1 MDINYSYFNTAK
13 GYKVVGGTAA
23 QFLKADGSV
32 DSDNYLSQTVANSNF
47 ATIQNTGGA
56 AKRTVCINSALYST
70 TGVHRIYLGVSGLTG
85 YLKVKITSI
94 FAGSNVAGFIELAGG
109 IGVNSGTFHFN
120 GLRCI
125 MSGGNIRYGYYVD
138 PVLKYDS
145 VTGFIYIEI
154 HKKTAPDGF
163 LYVEIESNSAYL
175 LSNPIV
181 LSQSFDPAA
190 TPSNLINEVDFQGS
204 ISAQSFTKSGGTAAQ
219 FLKADGSVDSNAYLP
234 LSGGTMTGAI
244 NFNGG
249 EIIFQRSG
257 VNRMTTNSTSTY
269 ISGDNGLVVVRPGG
283 NLVTTGQVLFNTNNT
298 SQYTD
303 SHNIL
308 LGTQTS
314 VGGSIFHTA
323 VASAVS
329 GYGVWLN
336 YNLQWDGTNFIQ
348 PRGSLGSYGFTVNN
362 HKGFSFNYAAS
373 GGTNGSATTL
383 TEVASLN
390 GLGTFSTTTV
400 DVKTLQ
406 LPYAAKSIIRLGGAN
421 NERVHHKVFNDSIVT
436 PPTGILSFSIT
447 PPSASATMFDITIKI
462 HTYGGAVVAEIRLTF
477 YRQVAAAI
485 NATAGMS
492 GSIWASEGF
501 NTEIVNVG
509 FDPAG
514 KMVINIGDSTIAW
527 GTYLSYEIER
537 METKYTGGGQDWANG
552 WSASIITD
560 TTGWSLVNIPLQRV
574 ATRGW
579 VTPQLTAMDAKYP
592 LRGLLGG
599 NTNSVRSLD
608 TRNVNPLPSTDLQS
622 GVWFDFKTSS
632 VIGLTGAGFYSG
644 VITMVPF
651 SDNSGNINTAFR
663 LAQSA
668 GKIFFQNYTA
678 AATWGPLNEIVHT
691 SNMNSLLWS
700 KYTTGNFTGVNAPT
714 PFSILNNN
722 VAQNIYA
729 GGLLISNQYADNT
742 NIPTN
747 GAYIK
752 GTVSTQSHG
761 DSSLWY
767 NAYTQLSNF
776 YTKNEALNQFVG
788 LNGVQTIADTK
799 TFSSSPVVPNAT
811 LNSHAINYGQFNATL
826 AAFVPLSLLGVNNG
840 VATLG
845 ANGIVPANQL
855 PSSFERTLLEFS
867 GNFGEKLVQAINA
880 ANNGDTIN
888 ALNTPFD
895 TADSYTITSSINI
908 NKPIN
913 IKFPA
918 GTINFLGSGN
928 IFNINASNVR
938 FYGTGR
944 SSREDLRII
953 TTNITYPNGN
963 GGYHFY
969 ARGQNVITVSNMDIT
984 GVRTTNYDAQQGSTT
999 KPIDGSGGIYIEKP
1013 NPGITGGGN
1022 TISNIIL
1029 ENLLI
1034 HGTRAH
1040 GIYLDTPILG
1050 SIKDVRI
1057 SQGGGHGIFINGGT
1071 SMRIENCYVSS
1082 THKTAYALYA
1092 HSYSVMN
1099 ACAAEFSGNGYWLR
1113 GCFNVTLLS
1122 CGAESNGNRGA
1133 TVPNTNITTLAGDGT
1148 TVVTI
1153 SDVGSDN
1160 VGLFRGTSYV
1170 ITGGQGINLI
1180 NCASTNAGRPS
1191 ASNGTT
1197 VSSRDILVRGN
1208 TRNVFIGSPRTSV
1221 TSGNIFPGRF
1231 NISFEGFNGEF
1242 PKGQVMYN
1250 PATDGSVAPAVAY
1263 QYISS
1268 INNDA
1273 NAAPVL
1279 IQPGSDVLVMSD
1291 TKIHTPIT
1299 TNQITS
1305 AEGLVGN
1312 ASTASKLQTA
1322 RAISLTGDAT
1332 GTINFD
1338 GSENISINTAL
1349 SATGI
1354 SSGTYKSIT
1363 VDNKGRVTAGS
1374 NPTTLSGFGIAD
1386 GMSTNH
1392 VANGIT
1398 SAQISNWIDAYL
1410 FSNNFAANNPDL
1422 TAIEGLSATDG
1433 YLRKDGNGQ
1442 WSLTQ
1447 ATYTLPVASSSVF
1460 GGVKLINDTVQT
1472 AALDSP
1478 SSVAKRTYGVQINP
1492 SKQMVVN
1499 VPWVN
1504 TTYSNGAGINLVGTQ
1519 FSANF
1524 GIAAGTIAQGNDPRI
1539 VNAIKLNTQF
1549 TNNTGSGL
1557 VLSDDYMGGE
1567 SGIYDETNNMLLV
1580 GKENGFHK
1588 FGASYGGSGGV
1599 IVNPQSRHMGY
1610 GGVDPTDSHN
1620 HYFNGTIRITQG
1632 IYSESSNG
1640 NDLYA
1645 GSGGFYHLDEEIAQ
1659 EDKVIRLAPF
1669 DKVFSGTNNTFATK
1683 NRVVKIT
1690 LNDGGAIMMDEF
1702 FVNQEITIMNVSGD
1716 YATFIVNNTSI
1727 KVKIDPRSSATFYV
1741 NSENKMVMVRMDND
1755 YCRILG

>member
-13 GYKVVGGTAA
+13 GYKV
-23 QFLKADGSV
+23 
-32 DSDNYLSQTVANSNF
+32 
-47 ATIQNTGGA
+47 I
-56 AKRTVCINSALYST
+56 
-70 TGVHRIYLGVSGLTG
+70 
-85 YLKVKITSI
+85 
-94 FAGSNVAGFIELAGG
+94 
-109 IGVNSGTFHFN
+109 
-120 GLRCI
+120 
-125 MSGGNIRYGYYVD
+125 
-138 PVLKYDS
+138 
-145 VTGFIYIEI
+145 
-154 HKKTAPDGF
+154 
-163 LYVEIESNSAYL
+163 
-175 LSNPIV
+175 
-181 LSQSFDPAA
+181 
-190 TPSNLINEVDFQGS
+190 
-204 ISAQSFTKSGGTAAQ
+204 GGTAAQ

-244 NFNGG
+244 NFSQGSVLQYNGSNRIRFG
-249 EIIFQRSG
+249 STHTIISTDGTSDIYFRPKG
-257 VNRMTTNSTSTY
+257 DTTSTS
-269 ISGDNGLVVVRPGG
+269 SMVLSNNG
-283 NLVTTGQVLFNTNNT
+283 NLSLASGMYSGAGLSITQSNAGLGPYVGIELIGQTTERLYAG
-298 SQYTD
+298 
-303 SHNIL
+303 
-308 LGTQTS
+308 
-314 VGGSIFHTA
+314 A
-323 VASAVS
+323 VASTVGGYIGQAKYMTSNLYQSNTTYASLMKFGNNGDILFYGNTGLTANTNYAPTELAKIDSNGVVS
-329 GYGVWLN
+329 N
-336 YNLQWDGTNFIQ
+336 YFRSYADLNLQRGNVSRFRAMATNTFISGQGT
-348 PRGSLGSYGFTVNN
+348 
-362 HKGFSFNYAAS
+362 A
-373 GGTNGSATTL
+373 GTIYFRPQGDAISTNELTIDSNGTLNLTSAI
-383 TEVASLN
+383 
-390 GLGTFSTTTV
+390 
-400 DVKTLQ
+400 
-406 LPYAAKSIIRLGGAN
+406 AKSAGSSRIFN
-421 NERVHHKVFNDSIVT
+421 KVFQNYTNSAIN
-436 PPTGILSFSIT
+436 TGILTFKV
-447 PPSASATMFDITIKI
+447 PQASTAATMFDVTLKIYSYSVGYLGTIRVSFYKITG
-462 HTYGGAVVAEIRLTF
+462 TTL
-477 YRQVAAAI
+477 
-485 NATAGMS
+485 NAS
-492 GSIWASEGF
+492 GRKALIECSDNFPSK
-501 NTEIVNVG
+501 IVNVG
-509 FDPAG
+509 LDASG
-514 KMVINIGDSTIAW
+514 NVCINIGDESTIW
-527 GTYLSYEIER
+527 GTYLTTEVER
-537 METKYTGGGQDWANG
+537 VSTMHSGAGADWSQGWSQLMENTATVATYQATLNIPVDTLATQSWLTSTGLNNALKVSGNGVPVSNGFGLDTFLVRNASVWAGSTNRPGGQN
-552 WSASIITD
+552 SAVVNFTPYNSAGSTY
-560 TTGWSLVNIPLQRV
+560 GFSLGARSNKIYF
-574 ATRGW
+574 
-579 VTPQLTAMDAKYP
+579 VTEENSAM
-592 LRGLLGG
+592 G
-599 NTNSVRSLD
+599 NWLE
-608 TRNVNPLPSTDLQS
+608 
-622 GVWFDFKTSS
+622 
-632 VIGLTGAGFYSG
+632 IYH
-644 VITMVPF
+644 
-651 SDNSGNINTAFR
+651 SGN
-663 LAQSA
+663 L
-668 GKIFFQNYTA
+668 
-678 AATWGPLNEIVHT
+678 PV
-691 SNMNSLLWS
+691 
-700 KYTTGNFTGVNAPT
+700 
-714 PFSILNNN
+714 
-722 VAQNIYA
+722 
-729 GGLLISNQYADNT
+729 T
-742 NIPTN
+742 N
-747 GAYIK
+747 
-752 GTVSTQSHG
+752 
-761 DSSLWY
+761 
-767 NAYTQLSNF
+767 LSNY

-811 LNSHAINYGQFNATL
+811 LNSHAINYGQFNNVLDTTL
-826 AAFVPLSLLGVNNG
+826 NNFVPKGQLGVPNG
-840 VATLG
+840 VASLG

-855 PSSFERTLLEFS
+855 PSSFERTLLEFA

-1250 PATDGSVAPAVAY
+1250 PATDGSVAPAVAN
-1263 QYISS
+1263 QYINS

-1322 RAISLTGDAT
+1322 RVISLTGDAT

-1363 VDNKGRVTAGS
+1363 VDNKGRVTAGA
-1374 NPTTLSGFGIAD
+1374 NPTTLAAYGITDAMSTIHIANNITSTLIGNWNTAYGWGDYRKYGFGRTVEALTNYDINTIAD
-1386 GMSTNH
+1386 TSILGINDNTTNRPFDYGSVWTH
-1392 VANGIT
+1392 RK
-1398 SAQISNWIDAYL
+1398 DA
-1410 FSNNFAANNPDL
+1410 NNFTQIAVNSDN
-1422 TAIEGLSATDG
+1422 
-1433 YLRKDGNGQ
+1433 GNFYVRG
-1442 WSLTQ
+1442 W
-1447 ATYTLPVASSSVF
+1447 
-1460 GGVKLINDTVQT
+1460 N
-1472 AALDSP
+1472 
-1478 SSVAKRTYGVQINP
+1478 
-1492 SKQMVVN
+1492 
-1499 VPWVN
+1499 
-1504 TTYSNGAGINLVGTQ
+1504 
-1519 FSANF
+1519 ANF
-1524 GIAAGTIAQGNDPRI
+1524 G
-1539 VNAIKLNTQF
+1539 
-1549 TNNTGSGL
+1549 NTGWKRGWTENDFSYADINNWGNIAVYGVKKNAEFSSYTGAGLMLADDYTGGEAGLFDAVLERMVAGKEDGFYKYGSQYNYSGGL
-1557 VLSDDYMGGE
+1557 VIEIATG
-1567 SGIYDETNNMLLV
+1567 
-1580 GKENGFHK
+1580 
-1588 FGASYGGSGGV
+1588 
-1599 IVNPQSRHMGY
+1599 RMGY
-1610 GGVDPTDSHN
+1610 GGVMPSPSHN

-1702 FVNQEITIMNVSGD
+1702 FINQEITIMNISGD

>member
-13 GYKVVGGTAA
+13 GYKV
-23 QFLKADGSV
+23 
-32 DSDNYLSQTVANSNF
+32 
-47 ATIQNTGGA
+47 I
-56 AKRTVCINSALYST
+56 
-70 TGVHRIYLGVSGLTG
+70 
-85 YLKVKITSI
+85 
-94 FAGSNVAGFIELAGG
+94 
-109 IGVNSGTFHFN
+109 
-120 GLRCI
+120 
-125 MSGGNIRYGYYVD
+125 
-138 PVLKYDS
+138 
-145 VTGFIYIEI
+145 
-154 HKKTAPDGF
+154 
-163 LYVEIESNSAYL
+163 
-175 LSNPIV
+175 
-181 LSQSFDPAA
+181 
-190 TPSNLINEVDFQGS
+190 
-204 ISAQSFTKSGGTAAQ
+204 GGTAAQ

-244 NFNGG
+244 NFSQGSVLQYNGSNRIRFG
-249 EIIFQRSG
+249 STHTIISTDGTSDIYFRPKG
-257 VNRMTTNSTSTY
+257 DTTSTS
-269 ISGDNGLVVVRPGG
+269 SMVLSNNG
-283 NLVTTGQVLFNTNNT
+283 NLSLASGMYSGAGLSITQSNAGLGPYVGIELIGQTTERLYAG
-298 SQYTD
+298 
-303 SHNIL
+303 
-308 LGTQTS
+308 
-314 VGGSIFHTA
+314 A
-323 VASAVS
+323 VASTVGGYIGQAKYMTSNLYQSNTTYASLMKFGNNGDILFYGNTGLTANTNYAPTELAKIDSNGVVS
-329 GYGVWLN
+329 N
-336 YNLQWDGTNFIQ
+336 YFRSYADLNLQRGNVSRFRAMATNTFISGQGT
-348 PRGSLGSYGFTVNN
+348 
-362 HKGFSFNYAAS
+362 A
-373 GGTNGSATTL
+373 GTIYFRPQGDAI
-383 TEVASLN
+383 
-390 GLGTFSTTTV
+390 STNELTV
-400 DVKTLQ
+400 DSNGTLN
-406 LPYAAKSIIRLGGAN
+406 LTSAIAKSAGSSRIFN
-421 NERVHHKVFNDSIVT
+421 KVFQNYTNSAIN
-436 PPTGILSFSIT
+436 TGILTFKV
-447 PPSASATMFDITIKI
+447 PQASTAATMFDVTLKIYSYSVGYLGTIRVSFYKITG
-462 HTYGGAVVAEIRLTF
+462 TTL
-477 YRQVAAAI
+477 
-485 NATAGMS
+485 NAS
-492 GSIWASEGF
+492 GRKALIECSDNFPSK
-501 NTEIVNVG
+501 IVNVG
-509 FDPAG
+509 LDASG
-514 KMVINIGDSTIAW
+514 NVCINIGDESTIW
-527 GTYLSYEIER
+527 GTYLTTEVER
-537 METKYTGGGQDWANG
+537 VSTMHSGAGADWSQGWSQLMENTATVATYQATLNIPVDTLATQSWLTSTGLNNALKVSGNGVPVSNGFGLDTFLVRNASVWAGSTNRPGGQN
-552 WSASIITD
+552 SAVVNFTPYNSAGSTY
-560 TTGWSLVNIPLQRV
+560 GFSLGARSNKIYF
-574 ATRGW
+574 
-579 VTPQLTAMDAKYP
+579 VTEENSAM
-592 LRGLLGG
+592 G
-599 NTNSVRSLD
+599 NWLE
-608 TRNVNPLPSTDLQS
+608 
-622 GVWFDFKTSS
+622 
-632 VIGLTGAGFYSG
+632 IYH
-644 VITMVPF
+644 
-651 SDNSGNINTAFR
+651 SGN
-663 LAQSA
+663 L
-668 GKIFFQNYTA
+668 
-678 AATWGPLNEIVHT
+678 PV
-691 SNMNSLLWS
+691 
-700 KYTTGNFTGVNAPT
+700 
-714 PFSILNNN
+714 
-722 VAQNIYA
+722 
-729 GGLLISNQYADNT
+729 T
-742 NIPTN
+742 N
-747 GAYIK
+747 
-752 GTVSTQSHG
+752 
-761 DSSLWY
+761 
-767 NAYTQLSNF
+767 LSNY

-811 LNSHAINYGQFNATL
+811 LNSHAINYGQFNNVLDTTL
-826 AAFVPLSLLGVNNG
+826 NNFVPKGQLGVPNG
-840 VATLG
+840 VASLG

-855 PSSFERTLLEFS
+855 PSSFERTLLEFT

-984 GVRTTNYDAQQGSTT
+984 GVRTTNYDAQQGSAT

-1013 NPGITGGGN
+1013 NPGTTGGGN

-1242 PKGQVMYN
+1242 PKGQVVYN
-1250 PATDGSVAPAVAY
+1250 PATDGSVAPAVAN

-1322 RAISLTGDAT
+1322 RVISLTGDAT

-1410 FSNNFAANNPDL
+1410 FSNNFAVNNPDL
-1422 TAIEGLSATDG
+1422 TAIEALSATDG

-1460 GGVKLINDTVQT
+1460 GGVKLINDTIQT

-1478 SSVAKRTYGVQINP
+1478 SSTAKRTYGVQMNP

-1504 TTYSNGAGINLVGTQ
+1504 TTYSNGTGINLVGTQ

-1524 GIAAGTIAQGNDPRI
+1524 GTAAGTIAQGNDPRI

-1549 TNNTGSGL
+1549 TINTGSGL

-1640 NDLYA
+1640 DNVYA
-1645 GSGGFYHLDEEIAQ
+1645 GNGGFYHLDQEIVQ
-1659 EDKVIRLAPF
+1659 EDNVIRLAPF

-1702 FVNQEITIMNVSGD
+1702 FINQEITIMNISGD

>member
-32 DSDNYLSQTVANSNF
+32 DSNNYLSQTVANSNF

-56 AKRTVCINSALYST
+56 AKRTVCINTPQYST
-70 TGVHRIYLGVSGLTG
+70 TGIHRIYLGVAGLTG

-94 FAGSNVAGFIELAGG
+94 YAGSNLAGFIELAGG
-109 IGVNSGTFHFN
+109 VGVNSGSFHFN
-120 GLRCI
+120 TLRCTV
-125 MSGGNIRYGYYVD
+125 SNGNVRSGYYID

-154 HKKTAPDGF
+154 HKKTAPSNSV
-163 LYVEIESNSAYL
+163 YVEVESNSAYIL
-175 LSNPIV
+175 TNPIV
-181 LSQSFDPAA
+181 LSQTFDTAA
-190 TPSNLINEVDFQGS
+190 VPSNLTNEVDVQGS
-204 ISAQSFTKSGGTAAQ
+204 ITAQSFIKTGGTAAQ
-219 FLKADGSVDSNAYLP
+219 FLKADGSVDTNSYVTNNFVSNGY
-234 LSGGTMTGAI
+234 GGINTRIHPTDYTYWGNPTGAI
-244 NFNGG
+244 VIILPAECTYQDNFDIDIVDTQWANLHQKLQINTYGSLAYSKAVLVNDTG
-249 EIIFQRSG
+249 APDVVTRLRVGKLADNRSCLIIND
-257 VNRMTTNSTSTY
+257 VNTAWSYPQM
-269 ISGDNGLVVVRPGG
+269 VV
-283 NLVTTGQVLFNTNNT
+283 NK
-298 SQYTD
+298 Y
-303 SHNIL
+303 
-308 LGTQTS
+308 
-314 VGGSIFHTA
+314 VGGSLTIAKGAWATQLLTDISSITIQQEISIIKAVNSAITSNTTQTGLTGDKTTAGSWIFNGAAANSLTILRPGNTINNSIA
-323 VASAVS
+323 MGFNAASLYFGLADSNVFAIGS
-329 GYGVWLN
+329 SPNLALPNRFFWLDQTLFSA
-336 YNLQWDGTNFIQ
+336 NLQGQ
-348 PRGSLGSYGFTVNN
+348 VGGS
-362 HKGFSFNYAAS
+362 
-373 GGTNGSATTL
+373 TL
-383 TEVASLN
+383 TAR
-390 GLGTFSTTTV
+390 
-400 DVKTLQ
+400 D
-406 LPYAAKSIIRLGGAN
+406 RGG
-421 NERVHHKVFNDSIVT
+421 FSIVT
-436 PPTGILSFSIT
+436 TTNTSRAEMIVRHNWSANNVTFGIGGTSSGTAGSMTEWGLSRYLNNRTVNGKDGFFGWEGDT
-447 PPSASATMFDITIKI
+447 DVLK
-462 HTYGGAVVAEIRLTF
+462 
-477 YRQVAAAI
+477 
-485 NATAGMS
+485 ATA
-492 GSIWASEGF
+492 
-501 NTEIVNVG
+501 
-509 FDPAG
+509 
-514 KMVINIGDSTIAW
+514 
-527 GTYLSYEIER
+527 
-537 METKYTGGGQDWANG
+537 
-552 WSASIITD
+552 
-560 TTGWSLVNIPLQRV
+560 
-574 ATRGW
+574 
-579 VTPQLTAMDAKYP
+579 
-592 LRGLLGG
+592 LGG
-599 NTNSVRSLD
+599 IG
-608 TRNVNPLPSTDLQS
+608 TRMVTATSTGVLQTQTIPTTDL
-622 GVWFDFKTSS
+622 SS
-632 VIGLTGAGFYSG
+632 Y
-644 VITMVPF
+644 
-651 SDNSGNINTAFR
+651 
-663 LAQSA
+663 
-668 GKIFFQNYTA
+668 
-678 AATWGPLNEIVHT
+678 
-691 SNMNSLLWS
+691 
-700 KYTTGNFTGVNAPT
+700 
-714 PFSILNNN
+714 
-722 VAQNIYA
+722 
-729 GGLLISNQYADNT
+729 
-742 NIPTN
+742 
-747 GAYIK
+747 
-752 GTVSTQSHG
+752 
-761 DSSLWY
+761 
-767 NAYTQLSNF
+767 

-788 LNGVQTIADTK
+788 LNGVQTINDTK
-799 TFSSSPVVPNAT
+799 TFNASPVVPNAT

-826 AAFVPLSLLGVNNG
+826 AGFVPLGLLGVNNG

-953 TTNITYPNGN
+953 TTNITYANGN

-1013 NPGITGGGN
+1013 NPGTTGGGN

-1250 PATDGSVAPAVAY
+1250 PATDGSVAPAVAN

-1322 RAISLTGDAT
+1322 RVISLTGDAT

-1363 VDNKGRVTAGS
+1363 VDNKGRVTAGA
-1374 NPTTLSGFGIAD
+1374 NPTTLAAYGITDAMSTIHIANSITSTLIGNWNTAYGWGDYRKYGFGRAVEALTNYDINTIAD
-1386 GMSTNH
+1386 TSILGINDNTTNRPFDYGSVWTH
-1392 VANGIT
+1392 RK
-1398 SAQISNWIDAYL
+1398 DA
-1410 FSNNFAANNPDL
+1410 NNFTQIAVNSDN
-1422 TAIEGLSATDG
+1422 
-1433 YLRKDGNGQ
+1433 GNFHVRG
-1442 WSLTQ
+1442 W
-1447 ATYTLPVASSSVF
+1447 
-1460 GGVKLINDTVQT
+1460 N
-1472 AALDSP
+1472 
-1478 SSVAKRTYGVQINP
+1478 
-1492 SKQMVVN
+1492 
-1499 VPWVN
+1499 
-1504 TTYSNGAGINLVGTQ
+1504 
-1519 FSANF
+1519 ANF
-1524 GIAAGTIAQGNDPRI
+1524 G
-1539 VNAIKLNTQF
+1539 
-1549 TNNTGSGL
+1549 NTGWKRGWTENDFSYADINNWGNIAVYGVKKNAEFSSYTGAGLMLADDYTGGEAGLFDAVLERMVAGKEDGFYKYGSQYNYSGGL
-1557 VLSDDYMGGE
+1557 VIEIATG
-1567 SGIYDETNNMLLV
+1567 
-1580 GKENGFHK
+1580 
-1588 FGASYGGSGGV
+1588 
-1599 IVNPQSRHMGY
+1599 RMGY
-1610 GGVDPTDSHN
+1610 GGVMPSPSHN

-1640 NDLYA
+1640 DNVYA
-1645 GSGGFYHLDEEIAQ
+1645 GNGGFYHLDQEISV

-1702 FVNQEITIMNVSGD
+1702 FINQEITIMNISGD